1 MEYILIG
8 IGIYALRILVPI
20 LVARVMWKKKS
31 EIWKIVIAVILTIF
45 IPWLG
50 LIYLVIDR
58 LRSPSIPDYSL
69 RICPTPALS
78 NLFA

>member
-20 LVARVMWKKKS
+20 FVARVMWKKKS

-50 LIYLVIDR
+50 LFYLAIDR
-58 LRSPSIPDYSL
+58 LRSPSIPRL
-69 RICPTPALS
+69 
-78 NLFA
+78 

>member
-20 LVARVMWKKKS
+20 FVARVMWKKKF
-31 EIWKIVIAVILTIF
+31 EIWKIVIAVILTIL

-50 LIYLVIDR
+50 IIYLVINH
-58 LRSPSIPDYSL
+58 LRSPGIPRL
-69 RICPTPALS
+69 
-78 NLFA
+78 